1 MHLHRGLVSVCR
13 LLRHRLENHLGERLG
28 HVRIEGPRIGRR
40 LLELFRDQRVC
51 RARLERQAAGETLEQ
66 HHARR
71 ERSLRASSSMP
82 ESCSGDMYS
91 GVPIDIPSLV
101 NPSSFDW
108 FASRAMPK
116 SITLS
121 TPLGSTTMFWGLM
134 SRWITPCSCA
144 TSSAR
149 HSCLPIVRVT
159 DTGSG
164 PRVLMSCFRDVPSTY
179 SIVR

>member
-1 MHLHRGLVSVCR
+1 ML
-13 LLRHRLENHLGERLG
+13 
-28 HVRIEGPRIGRR
+28 
-40 LLELFRDQRVC
+40 RDQRE
-51 RARLERQAAGETLEQ
+51 RRLGVERQAARETLEQ
-66 HHARR
+66 HHARGVEVAARVELFSR
-71 ERSLRASSSMP
+71 EVLGRHVVRGADRHPVLGQP
-82 ESCSGDMYS
+82 LD

-101 NPSSFDW
+101 NPSSFDR

-134 SRWITPCSCA
+134 SRWITPSSCA

-149 HSCLPIVRVT
+149 HSCFPIVRVT